1 MCGRRVTFH
10 PLFFYCIYLR
20 KKLGGMLQFASKQ
33 SFALKSVFRIRI
45 QEGKIDP
52 KIALG
57 IQPKIPNLDP
67 ESINP
72 DSKHCLNLM
81 EIHFF

>member
-1 MCGRRVTFH
+1 
-10 PLFFYCIYLR
+10 
-20 KKLGGMLQFASKQ
+20 MLQFASKQ
-33 SFALKSVFRIRI
+33 SFSLKSVFRIRI

-57 IQPKIPNLDP
+57 IQLKIPNLDP

-72 DSKHCLNLM
+72 DSKHCLNRM
-81 EIHFF
+81 EFNTPLFLAFSVHSRLYLDTVLQYHNIIA

>member
-1 MCGRRVTFH
+1 
-10 PLFFYCIYLR
+10 
-20 KKLGGMLQFASKQ
+20 MLQFASKQ

-72 DSKHCLNLM
+72 DSKHCLNRM
-81 EIHFF
+81 EIQHSAFSRFFCAFPPLSGHCPTIS